1 MSEAEILT
9 PPCPCSVFAEHTDIG
24 SRGDEIYS
32 VYLAIH
38 IHQRIPAS
46 VLHASQIHCT
56 IMASKHHVVVIGAGV
71 IGLTSATHLAEAR
84 YMVSIIAAHMPGDTS
99 IEYTSPWYVPL
110 VCIST
115 FN

>member
-9 PPCPCSVFAEHTDIG
+9 PPCPRSVFAGRTDIG
-24 SRGDEIYS
+24 SRSDEIHS
-32 VYLAIH
+32 VYLAVRV
-38 IHQRIPAS
+38 HQSKPAS
-46 VLHASQIHCT
+46 VLHPSSIHCT
-56 IMASKHHVVVIGAGV
+56 KMASKHHVVVIGAGV

-99 IEYTSPWYVPL
+99 IEYTSPWYVPM
-110 VCIST
+110 VCIYT